1 MKTTPAATKTNAA
14 RLLDSLA
21 IPYQLQAYE
30 VDPEDLTAISVARK
44 IGLPPEQ
51 VFKTLLAHTNS
62 GEHLF
67 AVIPG
72 DAELDLKKLAHAAG
86 AKKAELASLKEVE
99 PLTGYIRG
107 GVTVM
112 AARKPFPAYADE
124 TIELHDLISVSAGQ
138 RGLQILL
145 NPADY
150 LRATE
155 ATIADLTKLNQQP
168 ATNNQQPAPMTYFHH
183 VLGHLRK
190 DLRLEWRGR
199 DAINAMLFF
208 SLLVVAIFSLAF
220 DPTGYPTT
228 TRQIAGGVLWVAILF
243 SSVTALN
250 QSWTREQRNQVLD
263 AQRLAPSPA
272 SALFLGKALANMVFV
287 TAVEAILA
295 PIFIIFYNLH
305 ALGNVALL
313 ALILPLGT
321 WALIVNGT
329 FFAALGLRAR
339 SRELL
344 LPLLLFPISIPA
356 LLAMVQATSGII
368 TNDLDPIQ
376 INLWI
381 KQLAAYDLIYTT
393 LCILLFETILHAE

>member
-1 MKTTPAATKTNAA
+1 MN
-14 RLLDSLA
+14 
-21 IPYQLQAYE
+21 
-30 VDPEDLTAISVARK
+30 
-44 IGLPPEQ
+44 
-51 VFKTLLAHTNS
+51 
-62 GEHLF
+62 
-67 AVIPG
+67 
-72 DAELDLKKLAHAAG
+72 
-86 AKKAELASLKEVE
+86 
-99 PLTGYIRG
+99 
-107 GVTVM
+107 
-112 AARKPFPAYADE
+112 
-124 TIELHDLISVSAGQ
+124 
-138 RGLQILL
+138 
-145 NPADY
+145 
-150 LRATE
+150 
-155 ATIADLTKLNQQP
+155 
-168 ATNNQQPAPMTYFHH
+168 YFHH
-183 VLGHLRK
+183 VLGHLYK

-344 LPLLLFPISIPA
+344 LPLLLFPISLPA
-356 LLAMVQATSGII
+356 LLSMVQATSGII
-368 TNDLDPIQ
+368 TNELDPIQ

-393 LCILLFETILHAE
+393 LCVLFFETILHAE

>member
-1 MKTTPAATKTNAA
+1 MN
-14 RLLDSLA
+14 
-21 IPYQLQAYE
+21 
-30 VDPEDLTAISVARK
+30 
-44 IGLPPEQ
+44 
-51 VFKTLLAHTNS
+51 
-62 GEHLF
+62 
-67 AVIPG
+67 
-72 DAELDLKKLAHAAG
+72 
-86 AKKAELASLKEVE
+86 
-99 PLTGYIRG
+99 
-107 GVTVM
+107 
-112 AARKPFPAYADE
+112 
-124 TIELHDLISVSAGQ
+124 
-138 RGLQILL
+138 
-145 NPADY
+145 
-150 LRATE
+150 
-155 ATIADLTKLNQQP
+155 
-168 ATNNQQPAPMTYFHH
+168 YFHH
-183 VLGHLRK
+183 VLDHLRK

-220 DPTGYPTT
+220 DPTGYPAT

-250 QSWTREQRNQVLD
+250 QAWTREVRNQVLD

-295 PIFIIFYNLH
+295 PIFIVFYNLH

-313 ALILPLGT
+313 AIILPLGT

-344 LPLLLFPISIPA
+344 LPLLLFPISLPA